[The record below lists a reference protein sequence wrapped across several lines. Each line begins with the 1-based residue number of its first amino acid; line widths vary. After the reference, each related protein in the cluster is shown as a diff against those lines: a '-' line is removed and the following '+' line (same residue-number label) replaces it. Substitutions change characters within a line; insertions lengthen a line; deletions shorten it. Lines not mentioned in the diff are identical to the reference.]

1 MKTPEETN
9 EKQQSDHEKY
19 LEKHR
24 DFKIPDKDLSREG
37 WLDIVKPA
45 YLRRGHTDYLLH
57 QEADTTL
64 RRSRAKMQNYWLS
77 RRSFGMPD
85 NYERIQWGHDGGGAT
100 EASTDSDNTNATRQC
115 RQW

>member
-1 MKTPEETN
+1 MQEETS
-9 EKQQSDHEKY
+9 EKQQSGHEKY
-19 LEKHR
+19 LAKYR

-85 NYERIQWGHDGGGAT
+85 NYERIQWSHDRGGT
-100 EASTDSDNTNATRQC
+100 ETTTSTDSNN
-115 RQW
+115 